1 MPWQL
6 HNARRPK
13 RTEPRPTIELLPA
26 ININD
31 LRDVVPRNYATNTF
45 SNPFRYPQV
54 RHIRL
59 AYHRAEIVD
68 HHGRVQV
75 FPIRWIK
82 TGFGI
87 PRRVFVCSCGRGAIR
102 LFAKYG
108 TYACRYCQR
117 AIYASQ
123 KEDSTGRKRLTACK
137 LRLQLGGLPN
147 INEPFPAKRKWAHR
161 KRYQRLR
168 NQAQALEGKAKARR
182 FHKPVETKI
191 FAYHV
196 P

>member
-1 MPWQL
+1 M
-6 HNARRPK
+6 
-13 RTEPRPTIELLPA
+13 PA
-26 ININD
+26 ISIND
-31 LRDVVPRNYATNTF
+31 LCDVVPRDYSTNTY

-59 AYHRAEIVD
+59 SYCRAEIVD
-68 HHGRVQV
+68 HYDRVQV
-75 FPIRWIK
+75 FGIKWIR
-82 TGFGI
+82 TGFGV
-87 PRRVFVCSCGRGAIR
+87 PRRIFVCSCGRGAIR

-108 TYACRYCQR
+108 TYACRHCQR

-137 LRLQLGGLPN
+137 LRLQLGGLPA
-147 INEPFPAKRKWAHR
+147 IDEPFPAKQKCAHQ

-168 NQAQALEGKAKARR
+168 SKAQTLEAKAKARR
-182 FHKPVETKI
+182 FRKPVDTKI